1 MAKAWQHIGA
11 IGRRTFWD
19 PQTVLVV
26 GAGPIGLLAALIGVQ
41 QGADTHV
48 LDRATSGPKP
58 ALVKQRGAS
67 HHTGPIADLVHPDI
81 VVECTGVIQL
91 ARQAMDTVSPGIICL
106 TGVGS
111 PAVPDTVLGDHPG
124 HRRGAQEHRLFGS
137 VNANRRHCYR
147 AAKVPMGLVRFPDG
161 KVQHDRGPCRRA
173 PGHPRVG
180 DDAASVGSHAGGR
193 LNHQITRG
201 NPGATTDI

>member
-111 PAVPDTVLGDHPG
+111 PAVPDTVSATTLATDVVLKNIACSARSTPTGGTATAPRRSPWAWSVSLTVRCSTIAG
-124 HRRGAQEHRLFGS
+124 H
-137 VNANRRHCYR
+137 
-147 AAKVPMGLVRFPDG
+147 AAG
-161 KVQHDRGPCRRA
+161 
-173 PGHPRVG
+173 PRVTLG
-180 DDAASVGSHAGGR
+180 WVMTRPQSAATLAAG
-193 LNHQITRG
+193 
-201 NPGATTDI
+201 